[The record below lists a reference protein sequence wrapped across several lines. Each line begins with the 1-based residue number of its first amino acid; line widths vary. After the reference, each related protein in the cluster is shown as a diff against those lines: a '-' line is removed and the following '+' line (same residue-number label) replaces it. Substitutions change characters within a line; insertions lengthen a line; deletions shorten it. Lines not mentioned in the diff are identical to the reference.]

1 MDGDRRRKWVRGAA
15 IASAT
20 LGLLLVVGLVGWR
33 MLTAHFVQRYHRE
46 TCDPMELSGTG
57 IGDNP
62 PSYHLTDVPW
72 IATEQWTCSANSLAM
87 VAAQHG
93 MDVSTAHCNFL
104 MGFTYGASA
113 VPASNAV
120 QFFGEPEAGLRA
132 AAPYLGLERRY
143 YVTDDET
150 LYVDAL
156 RYYVSQGYAVR
167 LGLDVAVLYDVGEAL
182 PHSDLV
188 VGYDAARF
196 AIYETV
202 CLPDFPCEP
211 RYLPPGAEGL
221 WVAEEKVLAAVL
233 SQARLF
239 SYPWRYSL
247 TIFDAAP
254 VASDLGPIWT
264 RNGNLLIGG
273 ADYGPAQG
281 ADAIEG
287 LADSID
293 RRGPR
298 IDVSKLLPP
307 LGAAVWNRAD
317 NAAYVSEAF
326 EGQPDIERAAALFER
341 AADDYR
347 AVLTALND
355 GIADQAEAEYMAQH
369 LRSAAG
375 AEREIGAIF
384 MARGR

>member
-1 MDGDRRRKWVRGAA
+1 MKPRLSGKRP
-15 IASAT
+15 
-20 LGLLLVVGLVGWR
+20 LVVGLIGGASLVLGVVGIVGWR
-33 MLTAHFVQRYHRE
+33 MLTTQFVHRYHRE
-46 TCDPMELSGTG
+46 TCDPIELSAK
-57 IGDNP
+57 DVRDCP
-62 PSYHLTDVPW
+62 ASYHLTDVPW
-72 IATEQWTCSANSLAM
+72 IATEEWTCSANSLAM

-113 VPASNAV
+113 VPGSTIV

-132 AAPYLGLERRY
+132 AAPHLGLERRY

-167 LGLDVAVLYDVGEAL
+167 LGLDVSVLYDVGEAS

-188 VGYDAARF
+188 VGYDGARF

-211 RYLPPGAEGL
+211 RYLPPGEEGL
-221 WVAEEKVLAAVL
+221 WVSEEKVLAAVL

-247 TIFDAAP
+247 TIFDSAP
-254 VASDLGPIWT
+254 LASDLGPIWT

-287 LADSID
+287 LADSIE

-298 IDVSKLLPP
+298 IDVSELLPP
-307 LGAAVWNRAD
+307 LGAAIWNRAD
-317 NAAYVSEAF
+317 NAAYVREAF
-326 EGQPDIERAAALFER
+326 AGQPDLERAAAFFER
-341 AADDYR
+341 AAEDYW
-347 AVLTALND
+347 AVLTALDD
-355 GIADQAEAEYMAQH
+355 GIADQAEAEYVARH

-375 AEREIGAIF
+375 AEREIGEIF
-384 MARGR
+384 VARGQ